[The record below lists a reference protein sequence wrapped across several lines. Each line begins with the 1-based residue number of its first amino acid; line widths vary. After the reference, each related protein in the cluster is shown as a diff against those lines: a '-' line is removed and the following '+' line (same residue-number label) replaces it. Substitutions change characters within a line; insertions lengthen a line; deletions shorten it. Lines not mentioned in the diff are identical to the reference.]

1 MVRFNDIVEEI
12 SQYNPHADV
21 ELLEKAYVLSA
32 KAHKGATRLSGEP
45 YLTHPLEVAYTL
57 TKMNLDVPSIVAG
70 LLAFCMFSMTRRLPS
85 LTSRGTAN
93 SSPLAISPTTQR
105 RFCSSSVSLF
115 LLCQPEDS

>member
-70 LLAFCMFSMTRRLPS
+70 LLHDT
-85 LTSRGTAN
+85 
-93 SSPLAISPTTQR
+93 
-105 RFCSSSVSLF
+105 V
-115 LLCQPEDS
+115 EDSYLEKKQVGEYFGTDIAELVDGVTKISQIRIKATEESGPRT